1 MCQHI
6 CRKESTFSEVD
17 GHVVRNF
24 GSSTF
29 RCVQDSE
36 IKDSVTGIGMQDEM
50 LSQAPDPDIIESE
63 GLFQTCLQAVHDGT
77 GLPWWGTLALTAASI
92 RLALFPITIK
102 GQHALGS
109 VASSFRVASREMK
122 ALDIKSAKVSET
134 EMKNSSAK
142 SMAVAKR
149 AREILRLSGAPSPL
163 WIIASPAVNIS
174 VLFYG
179 LYSVRHMAAV
189 RWSGFESG
197 GPFWAADLT
206 LPAVDLASMTAPL
219 GMQGA
224 IMPASLVLALHLTF
238 SRLRRLSM
246 ETPSAAQD
254 SEQQKVARWLLSN
267 MATLA
272 ELMTIPV
279 LIGSLT
285 SPQAP
290 LYYWTFGLTTSLL
303 LQHYAPTGQPAQTVS
318 TKESLSPEAISLFS
332 KAAECQAAKQH
343 EEASSLLHQVLL
355 LHPHTPN
362 ALFALGQVHAAQQQW
377 EKSYKYYVQAAEG
390 QNVDPTLRF
399 RAWFAAGIAS
409 SQSSQD
415 WSDSASIDAFSRASE
430 RSNPNTGLRVR
441 ALVSLATVYKRLGDL
456 KAAVASLEE
465 ASKLDPKVREAYLV
479 PMQALQDSS

>member
-1 MCQHI
+1 MLGRLSSLAR
-6 CRKESTFSEVD
+6 RKNISAAID

-24 GSSTF
+24 SSSTF
-29 RCVQDSE
+29 RCVQDLE
-36 IKDSVTGIGMQDEM
+36 TDDSAMQDE
-50 LSQAPDPDIIESE
+50 LLNQATEPNILEPE
-63 GLFQTCLQAVHDGT
+63 GLFQTFLQGVHDNT

-92 RLALFPITIK
+92 RLALLPITVK

-109 VASSFRVASREMK
+109 VASSFRSASREMK
-122 ALDIKSAKVSET
+122 DLDKIPKASDNTIRS
-134 EMKNSSAK
+134 SSAK

-149 AREILRLSGAPSPL
+149 AREILRLSGAPSPA

-189 RWSGFESG
+189 SWPGFESE

-219 GMQGA
+219 GMQGV
-224 IMPASLVLALHLTF
+224 IMPASLVMTLHLTF
-238 SRLRRLSM
+238 SRLRQLSM
-246 ETPSAAQD
+246 ETPSTAQD

-267 MATLA
+267 VAALL

-290 LYYWTFGLTTSLL
+290 LYYWTFGLATSLL
-303 LQHYAPTGQPAQTVS
+303 LQQLAPTGRPAQTLS
-318 TKESLSPEAISLFS
+318 TKEPLSPEAIKLFS
-332 KAAECQAAKQH
+332 KAAGCQAAKQH
-343 EEASSLLHQVLL
+343 KEASSLLHQVLL

-377 EKSYKYYVQAAEG
+377 EESYNYYMKAAEG
-390 QNVDPTLRF
+390 HNVDPTLRF

-415 WSDSASIDAFSRASE
+415 WSESASIDAFSRASD
-430 RSNPNTGLRVR
+430 RSNPTTSLRVR
-441 ALVSLATVYKRLGDL
+441 ALVSLATIYKRLGDR
-456 KAAVASLEE
+456 KAALTALEE
-465 ASKLDPKVREAYLV
+465 ASTLDPKVKEAYLL
-479 PMQALQDSS
+479 PMQGLQD